1 MQGDNNED
9 WNATSSSGSSK
20 YQTRRELM
28 RNFTNYLQEADEFN
42 NYLRG
47 VKAHTSR

>member
-1 MQGDNNED
+1 MQGDNSED
-9 WNATSSSGSSK
+9 WNASSSSGSK

-28 RNFTNYLQEADEFN
+28 RNFTNYLQEADAFN
-42 NYLRG
+42 DYLTG

>member
-9 WNATSSSGSSK
+9 WNATSSSGSK